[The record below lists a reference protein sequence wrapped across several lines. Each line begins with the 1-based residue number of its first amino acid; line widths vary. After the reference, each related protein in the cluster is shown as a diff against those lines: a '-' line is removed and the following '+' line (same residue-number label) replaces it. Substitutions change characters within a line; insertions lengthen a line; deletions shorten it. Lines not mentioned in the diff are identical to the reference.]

1 MEYYLISLAIAAGLG
16 LIPANIAKK
25 KRILLWPLVVLWM
38 DAVYRGNYPCAVYP

>member
-16 LIPANIAKK
+16 ADPLQTLQR
-25 KRILLWPLVVLWM
+25 KRILLWPLVVLRM